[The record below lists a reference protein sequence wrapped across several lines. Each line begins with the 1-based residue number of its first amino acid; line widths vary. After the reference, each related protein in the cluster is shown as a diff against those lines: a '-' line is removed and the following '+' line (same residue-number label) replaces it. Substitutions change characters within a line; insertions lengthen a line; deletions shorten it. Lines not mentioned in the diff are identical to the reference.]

1 MNARRVLTALA
12 LACALVVGTA
22 APASAQPGD
31 VSKTVSC
38 GSLQSPATG
47 TAHAQIRNCTITW
60 SENQLILSNS
70 VKYSFQFRDSY
81 TDGFNAGVQVCN
93 RSPLGIGCAYRY
105 TGSSTWTTVTLT
117 VAAYLG
123 AIRFGVFFGD
133 QYGLE
138 ETSWYSNP
146 YPDLMD

>member
-1 MNARRVLTALA
+1 MNARRVLAALA
-12 LACALVVGTA
+12 LACALVVGIA
-22 APASAQPGD
+22 APASAQTGD

-60 SENQLILSNS
+60 TKNDLILSNS

-81 TDGFNAGVQVCN
+81 TDGFNAGSVACFVT
-93 RSPLGIGCAYRY
+93 PGGTGCAYRY
-105 TGSSTWTTVTLT
+105 TGSSTWTTVTAT
-117 VAAYLG
+117 VPAYI
-123 AIRFGVFFGD
+123 ASIRFGVFFGD
-133 QYGLE
+133 MYGLV
-138 ETSWYSNP
+138 ETGWYSNP